1 MIVLVEIV
9 YVFIYHFVFA
19 IMDILEIIKKVF
31 NNVLCINK
39 KSEIIKNTEPI
50 SHTNIPVRIPSKSL
64 SPSLVGLHN
73 PFFYSYDE
81 SDYAEYA

>member
-19 IMDILEIIKKVF
+19 IMDILEII
-31 NNVLCINK
+31 NVLCINK